1 MRVKDAHK
9 WERAKNGAAYAGWAF
24 SVIYY
29 LHQYSNGAPA
39 PDIDLPMII
48 GILSVARMLKILIK
62 EG

>member
-1 MRVKDAHK
+1 MRVTDTRK
-9 WERAKNGAAYAGWAF
+9 WERTKNGAAYAGWAF

-39 PDIDLPMII
+39 PDIELPMII
-48 GILSVARMLKILIK
+48 GVLSVARMLKILIK

>member
-1 MRVKDAHK
+1 MKVTDQHK
-9 WERAKNGAAYAGWAF
+9 WERTKNGAAYAGWLF

-39 PDIDLPMII
+39 PDIELPMII
-48 GILSVARMLKILIK
+48 GVLSVARMLKILIK